1 MRTTLLIMVM
11 IVLSLFMGCGLSSE
25 KNEQYSAREIVP
37 IIEKKLNEKYARVF
51 LVQDI
56 AEGNKGQNFWIPYY
70 YAKVVTDGDDRTF
83 DATIDSDGSGITDN
97 YESHLYGDEV
107 EEELEMILERYSRII
122 FSESKV
128 VYRESNVV
136 SKNAEEYRKKGVAE
150 YQACGKVSAES
161 LDEAV
166 RSVEELVNALQMEGF
181 NISLA
186 ITYKNQ
192 TAILVYDYNDVMK
205 DDTVR
210 EQFSRS

>member
-37 IIEKKLNEKYARVF
+37 IIEKKLNEKYDRVF

>member
-1 MRTTLLIMVM
+1 MRKTLLIMVM
-11 IVLSLFMGCGLSSE
+11 IILSLFMGCGLSSE

-37 IIEKKLNEKYARVF
+37 IIEKKLNEKYGRVF

-97 YESHLYGDEV
+97 YESLLYGDEV

-150 YQACGKVSAES
+150 YQAYGKVSADS
-161 LDEAV
+161 MDEAV
-166 RSVEELVNALQMEGF
+166 RTVEKLVNALQIEGF

-186 ITYKNQ
+186 LTYRNQ
-192 TAILVYDYNDVMK
+192 TAVLVYDYNDVMK